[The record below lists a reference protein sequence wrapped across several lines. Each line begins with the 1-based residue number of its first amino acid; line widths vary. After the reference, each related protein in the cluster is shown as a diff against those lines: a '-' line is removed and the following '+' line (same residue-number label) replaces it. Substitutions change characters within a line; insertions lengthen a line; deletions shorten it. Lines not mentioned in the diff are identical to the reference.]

1 MKNFEIQI
9 NDKNGEKLRYAKK
22 KKKKRKDNPDKPD
35 IGEEE

>member
-22 KKKKRKDNPDKPD
+22 KERKDNPDKPD
-35 IGEEE
+35 IGEE